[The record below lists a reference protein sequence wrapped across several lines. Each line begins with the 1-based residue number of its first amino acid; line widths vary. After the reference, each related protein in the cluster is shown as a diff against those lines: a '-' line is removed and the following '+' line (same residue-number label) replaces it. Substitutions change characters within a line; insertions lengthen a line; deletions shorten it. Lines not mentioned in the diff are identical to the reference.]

1 MAQEKLDY
9 MDRITTDPK
18 VMVGKPVVRGTR
30 IPVERVLA
38 RLADNPDLDDLL
50 SAFPELTR
58 EDVRAVLAYA
68 QDRVAEPRQDDE
80 HASQASIISPEAF
93 YQQLT
98 SRADIREIL
107 TRLAKSLPC
116 RYGRPR

>member
-9 MDRITTDPK
+9 KDRITIDPR

-38 RLADNPDLDDLL
+38 RLADNPNPDDLL
-50 SAFPELTR
+50 IAFPELTR
-58 EDVRAVLAYA
+58 DDVRAVLAYA
-68 QDRVAEPRQDDE
+68 ENRVAEPGQDGE
-80 HASQASIISPEAF
+80 RTTPSSLVSPEAF
-93 YQQLT
+93 YKQLT

-107 TRLAKSLPC
+107 TRLAK
-116 RYGRPR
+116 

>member
-9 MDRITTDPK
+9 MDRITTDRE
-18 VMVGKPVVRGTR
+18 VMGGKPVVRGSR
-30 IPVERVLA
+30 ITVERVLA
-38 RLADNPDLDDLL
+38 HLADNPDLGDVL

-58 EDVRAVLAYA
+58 DDIRAVLAYA
-68 QDRVAEPRQDDE
+68 QERDAESRQNGE
-80 HASQASIISPEAF
+80 RASRPSLVSPEAF

-107 TRLAKSLPC
+107 TRLAK
-116 RYGRPR
+116 

>member
-9 MDRITTDPK
+9 MDRITTDPL

-38 RLADNPDLDDLL
+38 HLADNPDLDDLF

-58 EDVRAVLAYA
+58 DDVRAVLAYA
-68 QDRVAEPRQDDE
+68 QDRVSEAQQDGE
-80 HASQASIISPEAF
+80 RASQPAPVSPEAF
-93 YQQLT
+93 YEQLT
-98 SRADIREIL
+98 SRSDIREIL
-107 TRLAKSLPC
+107 TRLAK
-116 RYGRPR
+116 